1 MGLGQV
7 WDGCGVEERGEV
19 ENRITAGVVIGDRVK
34 NGIEVVKDGA
44 GGPIVMVQWLRLHHP
59 KTGGPASIAG
69 GEARSHMPQPSPRE
83 AE

>member
-34 NGIEVVKDGA
+34 NGIEVAKDGA
-44 GGPIVMVQWLRLHHP
+44 GGPTVMVQWLRLHHP
-59 KTGGPASIAG
+59 KAGGPASIAG
-69 GEARSHMPQPSPRE
+69 GGTRSHMPQPSPRA

>member
-44 GGPIVMVQWLRLHHP
+44 GGPTMMVQWL
-59 KTGGPASIAG
+59 
-69 GEARSHMPQPSPRE
+69 
-83 AE
+83 